1 VVRQTFTHPTAAFA
15 DQPQTRRVS
24 VAGGMLLA
32 VVFGAFFGLVLS
44 VVVAPDFALAF
55 ALFGAMSFAAG
66 TVVLFLIQ
74 QPSSLDC
81 GGGLTRAD
89 QEIRQSV
96 ADTGGHN
103 K

>member
-1 VVRQTFTHPTAAFA
+1 MVRQTFPHPTAAFA

-24 VAGGMLLA
+24 VAGRMLLA
-32 VVFGAFFGLVLS
+32 VVLGALFGLLLS
-44 VVVAPDFALAF
+44 VGVAPDFALAF
-55 ALFGAMSFAAG
+55 AFFGAMSFAAG
-66 TVVLFLIQ
+66 TVVLFLLQ
-74 QPSSLDC
+74 QPSSRDH

-96 ADTGGHN
+96 ADTEGHN

>member
-1 VVRQTFTHPTAAFA
+1 MVRQTFTHPTAAFA